1 MENTALYKPQK
12 IENWIHDQ
20 VKNVLEQS
28 IEVCYR
34 TEDITIFEFV
44 DYDLERLLKDL
55 LDVEVMAKSIDIN
68 DEVTIDFYIFRALI
82 RVSKDESYNDE
93 NSCKYYEKDLSL
105 RWISDH
111 PENGE
116 EQVKKLGK
124 ALYKFVRKIIEKLV
138 IGKEPMM
145 RHDKKFYKALVSQ
158 IIEER
163 RMDFKQFH
171 VDEEMI

>member
-1 MENTALYKPQK
+1 MENTALYKSQK
-12 IENWIHDQ
+12 IENWIREQ
-20 VKNVLEQS
+20 VGDVLRQS
-28 IEVCYR
+28 IEACHR
-34 TEDITIFEFV
+34 TEDIIHFDFE
-44 DYDLERLLKDL
+44 DYDPERLLKAL
-55 LDVEVMAKSIDIN
+55 MDVEVMAKSVDISN
-68 DEVTIDFYIFRALI
+68 EVTIDFYIFRALI
-82 RVSKDESYNDE
+82 RVSKDESYDDE

-105 RWISDH
+105 RWISEH

-124 ALYKFVRKIIEKLV
+124 ALYKFVRKIVEKLV

-163 RMDFKQFH
+163 RMNFKPNH
-171 VDEEMI
+171 IDEEMI

>member
-12 IENWIHDQ
+12 IENWIREQ
-20 VKNVLEQS
+20 VGDVLRQS
-28 IEVCYR
+28 IEVCHR
-34 TEDITIFEFV
+34 TEDITHFDFE
-44 DYDLERLLKDL
+44 DYDPERLLKDL
-55 LDVEVMAKSIDIN
+55 LDVEVMANSIDIN

-82 RVSKDESYNDE
+82 RVSKDEFYDDE

-105 RWISDH
+105 RWISNH

-124 ALYKFVRKIIEKLV
+124 ALYKFVRKIVEKLV
-138 IGKEPMM
+138 IGKALI
-145 RHDKKFYKALVSQ
+145 RHHDKKFYKALVSQ
-158 IIEER
+158 IIEEY
-163 RMDFKQFH
+163 RMNFKHNH